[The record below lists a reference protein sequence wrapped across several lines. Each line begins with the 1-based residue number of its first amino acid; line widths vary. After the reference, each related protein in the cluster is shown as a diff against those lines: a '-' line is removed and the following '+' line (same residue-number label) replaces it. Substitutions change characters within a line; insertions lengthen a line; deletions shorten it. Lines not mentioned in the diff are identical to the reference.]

1 MSLLDPKKL
10 FRRLA
15 EDLPAPL
22 HKHVFIV
29 GSLAAAYHFRSAL
42 AGRAVNTK
50 DADVVVYPA
59 GAVRAAKAL
68 AVELLDL
75 GWRRTAKCFPLPR
88 RSPADR
94 LRAIRLFPPR
104 SDDYFVELLGLPAPG
119 QSKAAVWVPIRLSD
133 GWYGVGCF
141 RFMRL
146 TSVGRLKSAE
156 GLSYASPS
164 MMALANLLS
173 HPTLGQSRMGD
184 PVRGRKILRS
194 AKDLG
199 RVLALAWLS
208 GREATE
214 RWRGDWVPAM
224 RQCFPKRWR
233 LLAKGAGAGLEELLG
248 NAAALEDARITAD
261 VGLLSGLG
269 VTAENLRA
277 VGRRLLE
284 DVIGRLL
291 PGGPDLAGFR

>member
-15 EDLPAPL
+15 DDLPKTL

-42 AGRAVNTK
+42 EGRAVNTK
-50 DADVVVYPA
+50 DADIVVYPA
-59 GAVRAAKAL
+59 GAVRAAKEL

-75 GWRRTAKCFPLPR
+75 GWRRTAKCFPLKH
-88 RSPADR
+88 RSPPDR

-104 SDDYFVELLGLPAPG
+104 SQDYFVELLGLPAPG
-119 QSKAAVWVPIRLSD
+119 QSKPVVWVPIRLPD

-146 TSVGRLKSAE
+146 TSIGRRMSAE

-173 HPTLGQSRMGD
+173 HPSVGRERMGES
-184 PVRGRKILRS
+184 RLLRS

-214 RWRGDWVPAM
+214 AWLDDWVPAI
-224 RQCFPKRWR
+224 RTCFPKRWPV
-233 LLAKGAGAGLEELLG
+233 LAKGAGKGLRQLLETPSALEE
-248 NAAALEDARITAD
+248 ARITAD
-261 VGLLSGLG
+261 IGLLSGRG

-277 VGRRLLE
+277 VGRQLLE
-284 DVIGRLL
+284 DVIRPFSAR
-291 PGGPDLAGFR
+291 PGSRGP

>member
-15 EDLPAPL
+15 DDLPKAL

-42 AGRAVNTK
+42 EGRAVNTK

-59 GAVRAAKAL
+59 GNVRAAKEL

-75 GWRRTAKCFPLPR
+75 GWRRTPICFPLKH

-94 LRAIRLFPPR
+94 LRALRLFPPR
-104 SDDYFVELLGLPAPG
+104 SQDYFVELLGLPAPG
-119 QSKAAVWVPIRLSD
+119 QSKPVVWVPIKLPD

-146 TSVGRLKSAE
+146 TSIGRLKSSE

-173 HPTLGQSRMGD
+173 HPKIGKQPIGD
-184 PVRGRKILRS
+184 TKIRRS

-208 GREATE
+208 GRDGTEAWL
-214 RWRGDWVPAM
+214 RDWQPAI
-224 RQCFPKRWR
+224 RHCFPKRWR
-233 LLAKGAGAGLEELLG
+233 QLSKGTGSGLQELLDTP
-248 NAAALEDARITAD
+248 AALEEARITAD
-261 VGLLSGLG
+261 IGLLNGRG
-269 VTAENLRA
+269 VSAENLRA
-277 VGRRLLE
+277 VGRQLVE
-284 DVIGRLL
+284 DVLR
-291 PGGPDLAGFR
+291 PFSTS